1 MELVTLPCGTE
12 IGIRPITPDDGRHL
26 QAAYVRLSPTSQY
39 QRFLTVKPRLSTSEL
54 QYLTHVD
61 GIGHVALIATPTDHP
76 NFILGVGRYVR
87 LPDDAHSAE
96 LGIVVGDAWQRS
108 GIAAALL
115 ERLSAIAAKNGIER
129 LTATML
135 ADNVAAHKLMHK
147 LGAGR
152 ERKEHLG
159 SIDEVHMPIA
169 VAA

>member
-1 MELVTLPCGTE
+1 MLPT
-12 IGIRPITPDDGRHL
+12 
-26 QAAYVRLSPTSQY
+26 VR
-39 QRFLTVKPRLSTSEL
+39 
-54 QYLTHVD
+54 
-61 GIGHVALIATPTDHP
+61 
-76 NFILGVGRYVR
+76 
-87 LPDDAHSAE
+87 
-96 LGIVVGDAWQRS
+96 
-108 GIAAALL
+108 IAAALL